1 MYKWCTRGE
10 AWWVRHLLNGL
21 PATLVAPGRYLTR
34 RRFQP
39 DNGGPGLGPETL
51 PPESHPGGPV
61 KNVAVCSLCVALFF
75 WLGAQPAS
83 AQFGPRGGLNLSDLV
98 GSDVA
103 EADAR
108 AGLAGGL
115 GVRLLSLGPLSLN
128 PELYYIQKGAG
139 SAQLLAESPE
149 MFDEFGLDY
158 VEIPVLA
165 RLGFPL
171 PFGEGRFRGYAEGG
185 PAFAWRVNCSISA
198 SGGDASLN
206 DECAFLEFG
215 GPDAVIDS
223 ADRGAVLGGGL
234 MMEVPAVGGEVS
246 LDLRLTRGLRRL
258 AGGDSDLDARNQSIS
273 LMLGF
278 LLGH

>member
-1 MYKWCTRGE
+1 M
-10 AWWVRHLLNGL
+10 
-21 PATLVAPGRYLTR
+21 
-34 RRFQP
+34 
-39 DNGGPGLGPETL
+39 
-51 PPESHPGGPV
+51 
-61 KNVAVCSLCVALFF
+61 KNVAMCGFCVAL
-75 WLGAQPAS
+75 LLSLAAQPAS
-83 AQFGPRGGLNLSDLV
+83 AQYGARGGFNLSDLV
-98 GSDVA
+98 GPGVA

-115 GVRLLSLGPLSLN
+115 GVSLLTLGPLSLT

-158 VEIPVLA
+158 VEVPVLA

-171 PFGEGRFRGYAEGG
+171 PFGDGRFRGYAEGG

-198 SGGDASLN
+198 SEGDASLN
-206 DECAFLEFG
+206 DECAFLDFE

-223 ADRGAVLGGGL
+223 ADRGMVLGGGM

-246 LDLRLTRGLRRL
+246 LDLRLIRGLRRL

-278 LLGH
+278 MLGH